1 MTIKHK
7 NIYAFFIRR
16 LLKHRKTNIYRF
28 SVENGINT
36 TTIYNIAKGKT
47 KIIHHETLV
56 KIAKS
61 LGYWDLR
68 EFVQAL
74 EQFQQYG
81 IIVKPKPE
89 EDYTPRAVATFCVAV
104 LLAAGLYYY
113 LAR

>member
-36 TTIYNIAKGKT
+36 TTVYNIAKGKT
-47 KIIHHETLV
+47 NEIKRETLI
-56 KIAKS
+56 KIYKAF
-61 LGYWDLR
+61 GYWDLK
-68 EFVQAL
+68 EFAMAL
-74 EQFQQYG
+74 DQFEKYG
-81 IIVKPKPE
+81 IIVKPRPE